1 MVSGLS
7 ASVVLTSATRPLTG
21 LYTSEAALTDST
33 TATAL
38 PASTLAPIS
47 GSSTYTRSPSSD
59 CAWSEIPTVT
69 RPLRSG
75 RAHSLDLRSLRSPGI
90 SLIGKAPLAQ
100 GYVGTVVSLSSAQP
114 EVNLALG
121 PGSGEDA
128 GLRLAFADE
137 RELHHPDRHLAATDV
152 DPHLARLAG
161 GDARER
167 DRLAQGRG
175 EGAGQ
180 DLALATGGQHLL
192 AVAQHAA
199 FVHHQADQLAR
210 HARRLLRL
218 QRGAADEVAALV
230 QRHGP
235 GQAGFPRGGRL
246 VHVLAIEVHARFQAQ
261 GVARAQAGRP
271 DPRLQQRVP
280 ERDRLVLRQHH
291 LEAVLAGVAGAR
303 QEQLDAAGGGD
314 VDRGEAGQ
322 GAGAVALA
330 FGQQADH
337 RVARPRTLH
346 RDDRQLGTLA
356 DLDAEVL

>member
-7 ASVVLTSATRPLTG
+7 ARVSLTSTTLPLTG
-21 LYTSEAALTDST
+21 VYTSEAALTDST

-69 RPLRSG
+69 RPLPSART
-75 RAHSLDLRSLRSPGI
+75 HSWDLRNLRSPGI
-90 SLIGKAPLAQ
+90 SLIGKAP
-100 GYVGTVVSLSSAQP
+100 
-114 EVNLALG
+114 LALG

-137 RELHHPDRHLAATDV
+137 RELHPPDRHLAATDV

-161 GDARER
+161 GNARER

-180 DLALATGGQHLL
+180 DLAVAACGQHLL

-199 FVHHQADQLAR
+199 FVHHQANQLAR

-271 DPRLQQRVP
+271 DPRL
-280 ERDRLVLRQHH
+280 
-291 LEAVLAGVAGAR
+291 
-303 QEQLDAAGGGD
+303 
-314 VDRGEAGQ
+314 
-322 GAGAVALA
+322 
-330 FGQQADH
+330 
-337 RVARPRTLH
+337 
-346 RDDRQLGTLA
+346 
-356 DLDAEVL
+356 